1 MLACLLASVVA
12 SSFLLARAKKDETRR
27 EEIGILLH
35 LPSSERIPIN
45 STLVSSKT
53 RDLLQHSIDASDAFS
68 TIMQPQPPS
77 SAASVAAAAAAEAP
91 AVDLPPPP
99 PHSRRSCGSS
109 SWLRLGRSRRVSALS
124 NHHSSKATRSKACAN
139 KSSQKI
145 SNSNNSN
152 MMMYSSTSPP
162 HCSSF
167 SSASSP
173 PPLSSSPSLLTWL
186 ETTCP
191 PELVPKILAMAGPHT
206 MRSMLGVNRYWKHV
220 MQDDDNATT
229 TTTTWKSI
237 CQETNKVRRKEM
249 CILEW
254 LCKGNRT
261 NCNCASASC
270 AGCTHWCTRRELT
283 HFTHFTLF

>member
-1 MLACLLASVVA
+1 
-12 SSFLLARAKKDETRR
+12 
-27 EEIGILLH
+27 
-35 LPSSERIPIN
+35 
-45 STLVSSKT
+45 
-53 RDLLQHSIDASDAFS
+53 
-68 TIMQPQPPS
+68 
-77 SAASVAAAAAAEAP
+77 
-91 AVDLPPPP
+91 
-99 PHSRRSCGSS
+99 
-109 SWLRLGRSRRVSALS
+109 LGRSRRVSALS

-152 MMMYSSTSPP
+152 MMMYSSTSP

-167 SSASSP
+167 SSSASSSSP
-173 PPLSSSPSLLTWL
+173 PHSSPSLLTWL

-237 CQETNKVRRKEM
+237 CQETNKVRRKGM

-254 LCKGNRT
+254 LCKGNGT

-270 AGCTHWCTRRELT
+270 VGCTHWCTRRELT